1 MDCSQCQTQ
10 GGGEGEGVGVVGG
23 GGGVAYSSTPGG
35 QTGMNSQTG

>member
-10 GGGEGEGVGVVGG
+10 GGGEGEGVGGG
-23 GGGVAYSSTPGG
+23 GVGGVAYSSTPGG